1 MIYIVKGVY
10 MNNLTRLTRAQKRI
24 WYAEMTYMNTAFACL
39 SNIVR
44 YKEKIEATVLKK
56 AINLI
61 IKNNE
66 GLRLRLVHSKDGT
79 DDAQYCA
86 QYEPHEIETW
96 DYSNPRLHGE
106 IEERL
111 KREAALPFKLY
122 DSPLYK
128 FAIIDFGAD
137 GSGYSPGVFFKLHH
151 FVSDG
156 WTIALIYN
164 QLLEYCKLIT
174 AGREAEI
181 EANPSYFDYLKYE
194 EDYFN
199 SGRFKED
206 EKFWAGEFEKPLDE
220 CSLNYDRPRA
230 DSIAA
235 KRSLFI
241 VPDDIRS
248 LIHKFKDANATT
260 VYKVILSSIFVYIAR
275 ARAAKNILISTV
287 SHGRS
292 KEFYK
297 TAGMFVSTMPLRVE
311 IESGEGFGSILR
323 RAGDKL
329 NTVIKNYSKYP
340 FDELIERLRETNN
353 SNADTLLSAIAVI
366 GHPDD
371 DNCDIN
377 FKNIYQQNEPTPLVI
392 HINAN
397 GLDARGQLEL
407 LFDYQTELFTCDEI
421 KSIFGSLCAVLK
433 DALMEPDKS
442 IDDIELF
449 GGADKELVIKGFNRT
464 ESAYDCDKT
473 LYDLFELSCKKYPG
487 NTAVVYDG
495 VRLSYGE
502 LALKAGLLAEK
513 LAGAGA
519 GPEKICAIYAA
530 RSHYYLIAIL
540 AVLKTGAAYMPL
552 DSSYPAERVEFM
564 LNDAGAALLLVS
576 DKLRQAVNY
585 GAPSFK
591 IDDESLYEAE
601 KINERAARPC
611 PRMPAGESFREAK
624 AGPANLAYVIYTSG
638 STGRPKGVMIEH
650 RAAVN
655 MICWSRDHYE
665 IKAGENCAEFAS
677 FAFDA
682 SVVQIFSPL
691 SRGAALHILKDEL
704 RFSPQ
709 AANDYFE
716 ANAIVYTDLPTQFC
730 EEFIRSVSNHSL
742 RCVSTGGE
750 KFKMPRESYNFRL
763 TDEYGPTECTIVS
776 TYYDIP
782 AGVNAKTPIGR
793 PIANT
798 RACVLDDKK
807 RPVPLFMP
815 GELYLAGAGLAR
827 GYLNRPELTAE
838 KFIDD
843 PFIPGE
849 KMYKTGDLAR
859 FLSGGNID
867 YLGRADSQVKIRGF
881 RVELEEIQNELQK
894 DPRIKSAAVICS
906 KSSSG
911 DDFISAHIALN
922 EPGALITGGELK
934 KNLGESL
941 PAYMIPS
948 RFYFI
953 DKIPLTSSGKIDKKA
968 LAAAASAPANA
979 AAQPDGGSGVDS
991 FRAPQSETEIKIA
1004 AVWSD
1009 LLNIKRIGAAD
1020 NFFELGGHS
1029 LKAAS
1034 LQGYFKKLFGAHLSL
1049 LEILKTPV
1057 LCDQAALVDKKAGG
1071 PAIAIEHAAAGRESY
1086 PLSAAQKRLFI
1097 IESMG
1102 GAKKA
1107 YNLTSAFMITGSL
1120 DEKRLAKAFDLT
1132 VKRRDAL
1139 RARFVIENGVPAMI
1153 IENEVKYKRDF
1164 IKASENELDSIVK
1177 EFARPFD
1184 ISKAPLFRILLVELP
1199 DGRHLFV
1206 FDAHHIIIDGISISI
1221 IIKDICAIY
1230 DGLAPDKSEYDFCDY
1245 TLWEEKYYRE
1255 GLGARCEKYWLD
1267 RFAGDIAALE
1277 LPVDRPRGAAISYE
1291 GARAVKDISALAP
1304 AVEKLTARYGVTDF
1318 SLLLSFFFTALHK
1331 FSGQSDI
1338 ITGVPAAGRGAI
1350 EFENTAGMFVTTLA
1364 LRAKPSAEI
1373 KFGEFASDVKHDF
1386 TTALDNSGF
1395 QFDSL
1400 VEKLGVRREAGR
1412 NPLFDVMFAF
1422 ERGAGSALKASG
1434 IELEPFI
1441 FDPGISKF
1449 DLTLFC
1455 IASPGRLELVAEYKT
1470 SLFNHITAERFLD
1483 AFSEL
1488 IKSAAQN
1495 PDASIG
1501 ELNAVSEGARHF
1513 LLDDFNPAVE
1523 EAGSE
1528 KSGNKEPG
1536 GAKSGNKEPGGA
1548 KSGNKEPG
1556 GQKLLIDLIEQTA
1569 ASMPEAAALL
1579 CDGAAMSY
1587 AEANSKAEKLAR
1599 LLREKH
1605 GAAPGALL
1613 AILTERSFET
1623 VIAILAVLKTG
1634 AAYVPIDPSYPAER
1648 IEYILDDSGAKTL
1661 LTQSKFSG
1669 AYSGRAAAV
1678 VEIDSAAAY
1687 ESNAPAFTRVAS
1699 MEDIIYVI
1707 YTSGSTGRPKG
1718 VLVKNKGAFNYISW
1732 CKRVYAQ
1739 NSACDFPLYSSISF
1753 DLTVTSIFT
1762 PLICGGKVVIYPEK
1776 GRDTLIDKII
1786 NDDCVDIVKL
1796 TPTHLQIIESMQI
1809 KCRRINK
1816 LIVGG
1821 EDLKTALCEKIY
1833 EKFNGRVS
1841 IFNEYGPTETT
1852 VGCMIYLYSPADSL
1866 SGAPSLAIGSPAA
1879 NTAIYILNGAKN
1891 LLPPGA
1897 KGELYIS
1904 GAGVA
1909 RGYHN
1914 KAGLTGGRFTADP
1927 FRPGEFMYKS
1937 GDLARLKPDGNIEFL
1952 GRIDEQVKLRGYRI
1966 ETGEIEAELARH
1978 QAVREAAVVLRN
1990 DARRGDYLAAYYTL
2004 KDGAAKPAA
2013 EELRALLSARLPQYF
2028 VPDAF
2033 TQLDKI
2039 PLTPNAKTDKKAL
2052 PDPFSGETAN
2062 GPAGVHFIE
2071 PAGGVEKKV
2080 AAVWRSVLGVDKIS
2094 ADDNF
2099 FSLGGHSLKAIKAVM
2114 ELSDEFEITLNDI
2127 FVHQSV
2133 RALAA
2138 AIKPAAGNLTSKLNK
2153 LKYFKAEIPKLA
2165 GAPEDKLDSY
2175 LSALET
2181 YKTMNC
2187 GAAKRYDAILLCG
2200 ATGFLG
2206 SYLLNRILTGRGE
2219 TVHMIIRAADS
2230 AEAFKRLE
2238 EKYSYY
2244 FGGGSLAPYLS
2255 RVKVYAGDLGRDRLG
2270 LSAEDYSRLAETI
2283 DCVFN
2288 SAANVRHF
2296 GHYEQF
2302 HEANVVTVE
2311 NLVKFCRDKK
2321 LKDLNHVSTMSVC
2334 AGDIEGSAVALF
2346 TEDDTDIGQRSG
2358 NYYLETKLAGEKAAI
2373 AARDSGVCVNIFRAG
2388 NLTFDSKSGLCQ
2400 QNIDENAFYRI
2411 LKSIA
2416 LLGAVPDTLDD
2427 AEFSFVD
2434 CAARAMLLL
2443 FDKKELAGGTYHIR
2457 NDKPQKL
2464 SRLLSAPDSGLDM
2477 RVTSFSEFIELLIR
2491 QSGDGKLK
2499 PLIDDLI
2506 VHRGWDNE
2514 MNSKTLCCMRS
2525 DRTNLIL
2532 NRLGF
2537 SWREASGADCYE
2549 MLERAFAERIDI
2561 ISRHKLFDGVS
2572 REDASRFALMS
2583 RAAAFEDN
2591 EEITWENTALDSA
2604 HIVTEGFAEVSAHS
2618 KNMWI
2623 GTIKI
2628 LSEGGLIGFET
2639 ALSGGKSQVIT
2650 SAALG
2655 KLRSL
2660 YVSRENLIKFA
2671 RGCPQFMMNLGANFA
2686 GEIVNYE
2693 KLIVNM
2699 G

>member
-1 MIYIVKGVY
+1 
-10 MNNLTRLTRAQKRI
+10 MNNLTRLSRAQKRI
-24 WYAEMTYMNTAFACL
+24 WYAEMTYMNTAFGCL
-39 SNIVR
+39 ANLVR
-44 YKEKIEATVLKK
+44 YKEKIDAAVLKK

-61 IKNNE
+61 IKNND
-66 GLRLRLVHSKDGT
+66 GLRLRLLHSEDNAC
-79 DDAQYCA
+79 DMQYCA
-86 QYEPHEIETW
+86 QYEPHEIELW
-96 DYSNPRLHGE
+96 DYSNPRDRAE
-106 IEERL
+106 IKERL
-111 KREAALPFKLY
+111 EREAALPFKLY

-137 GSGYSPGVFFKLHH
+137 GTDYSPGVFFKMHH
-151 FVSDG
+151 LVSDG
-156 WTIALIYN
+156 WTIALVYN
-164 QLLEYCKLIT
+164 QLFEYCKLIT

-181 EANPSYFDYLKYE
+181 AANPSYFDYLKFE
-194 EDYFN
+194 DDYF
-199 SGRFKED
+199 SSDKFKED
-206 EKFWAGEFEKPLDE
+206 EKFWVGEFEKPLDE

-230 DSIAA
+230 NSIAA
-235 KRSLFI
+235 KRALFC

-260 VYKVILSSIFVYIAR
+260 VYKIILSSIFVYIAR

-297 TAGMFVSTMPLRVE
+297 TAGMFVSTMPLRIE
-311 IESGEGFGSILR
+311 IESGEGFPSLVR

-340 FDELIERLRETNN
+340 FDELIERLREANN
-353 SNADTLLSAIAVI
+353 SNADTLLSSIAVI

-371 DNCDIN
+371 DNYDIN
-377 FKNIYQQNEPTPLVI
+377 FKNIYQQNEPTPLVV

-407 LFDYQTELFTCDEI
+407 MFDYQTELFTYDEI
-421 KSIFGSLCAVLK
+421 KSIFDSLCAVLK
-433 DALMEPDKS
+433 GSLIEPDKS

-449 GGADKELVIKGFNRT
+449 GGADKEMVIKGFNRT
-464 ESAYDCDKT
+464 ESSYPADKT

-502 LALKAGLLAEK
+502 LALKVGLLAQK
-513 LAGAGA
+513 LSAAGA

-564 LNDAGAALLLVS
+564 LNDAGAAMLLIS
-576 DKLRQAVNY
+576 NKLRQSINY
-585 GAPSFK
+585 GAPSFI
-591 IDDESLYEAE
+591 IDDDALYEAP
-601 KINERAARPC
+601 KINERAAQPC
-611 PRMPAGESFREAK
+611 QKTPKGNDFCEAK
-624 AGPANLAYVIYTSG
+624 AGQANLAYVIYTSG

-716 ANAIVYTDLPTQFC
+716 ANDIVYTDLPTQFC
-730 EEFIRSVSNHSL
+730 EEFIRGVSNHSL
-742 RCVSTGGE
+742 RYVSTGGE

-782 AGVNAKTPIGR
+782 AGGASKTPIGR

-798 RACVLDDKK
+798 RAYILDDKK

-815 GELYLAGAGLAR
+815 GDLYLAGAGLAR

-838 KFIDD
+838 KFVDD
-843 PFIPGE
+843 PFVPGE

-859 FLSGGNID
+859 LSADGNID

-881 RVELEEIQNELQK
+881 RVELEEIQNEIQK
-894 DPRIKSAAVICS
+894 DTRIKSAAVISS

-911 DDFISAHIALN
+911 DDFISAHIVLN
-922 EPGALITGGELK
+922 DPGAAVAAGELK
-934 KNLGESL
+934 KNLGETL

-953 DKIPLTSSGKIDKKA
+953 DKIPLTSNGKIDKKI
-968 LAAAASAPANA
+968 LAASASSSFDTDTCS
-979 AAQPDGGSGVDS
+979 DGPSGGES
-991 FRAPQSETEIKIA
+991 FRAPASDTEIKIA
-1004 AVWSD
+1004 AVWSG
-1009 LLNIKRIGAAD
+1009 LLNIKRIGAGD

-1034 LQGYFKKLFGAHLSL
+1034 LQGYFKKLFGAQLSL
-1049 LEILKTPV
+1049 LEIFKTPR
-1057 LCDQAALVDKKAGG
+1057 LCDQAALVDKKSRG
-1071 PAIAIEHAAAGRESY
+1071 PALAIDHAAAGRASY

-1102 GAKKA
+1102 GAKTA
-1107 YNLTSAFMITGSL
+1107 YNLTSAFMITGAL
-1120 DEKRLAKAFDLT
+1120 DEKKLAKAFDLT
-1132 VKRRDAL
+1132 VKRHDAL
-1139 RARFVIENGVPAMI
+1139 RARFVVENGEPAMI
-1153 IENEVKYKRDF
+1153 IENEVKYKRGF
-1164 IKASENELDSIVK
+1164 IKAAESELSSVIKD
-1177 EFARPFD
+1177 FARPFD

-1206 FDAHHIIIDGISISI
+1206 FDAHHIIIDGISIGI
-1221 IIKDICAIY
+1221 IIKEICATY
-1230 DGLAPDKSEYDFCDY
+1230 DGLAPDKPEYDFCDY

-1255 GLGARCEKYWLD
+1255 DLESRCEKYWLD
-1267 RFAGDIAALE
+1267 RFCGDIAALE
-1277 LPVDRPRGAAISYE
+1277 LPVDRPRGAAISYA

-1304 AVEKLTARYGVTDF
+1304 AVEKLSAQYGVTDF
-1318 SLLLSFFFTALHK
+1318 SLLLAFFFTALHK
-1331 FSGQSDI
+1331 FSGQNDI
-1338 ITGVPAAGRGAI
+1338 ITGVPAAGRHAV

-1364 LRAKPSAEI
+1364 LRAKPYAELGF
-1373 KFGEFASDVKHDF
+1373 KDFVTEVKQDF
-1386 TTALDNSGF
+1386 TMALDNSGF

-1422 ERGAGSALKASG
+1422 ERGAGGNLKAQG

-1455 IASPGRLELVAEYKT
+1455 IVSTGGLKLVAEYKT
-1470 SLFNHITAERFLD
+1470 ALFNHATAERFLD

-1495 PDASIG
+1495 PNASIG
-1501 ELNAVSEGARHF
+1501 ELSAVSEEARRF
-1513 LLDDFNPAVE
+1513 LLADYNSTGENFGA
-1523 EAGSE
+1523 E
-1528 KSGNKEPG
+1528 KP
-1536 GAKSGNKEPGGA
+1536 
-1548 KSGNKEPG
+1548 
-1556 GQKLLIDLIEQTA
+1556 LIDLIEQTA
-1569 ASMPEAAALL
+1569 AAQPDAIALV
-1579 CDGAAMSY
+1579 CEGKTITY
-1587 AEANSKAEKLAR
+1587 AGLDSKAEKLAR
-1599 LLREKH
+1599 SLRASH
-1605 GAAPGALL
+1605 GAAPGVLV

-1648 IEYILDDSGAKTL
+1648 IEYILEDSGARTL

-1669 AYSGRAAAV
+1669 AYSERAAV

-1687 ESNAPAFTRVAS
+1687 ESNAPAFTRGEAGAS

-1718 VLVKNKGAFNYISW
+1718 VLVKNRGAFNYISW

-1739 NSACDFPLYSSISF
+1739 NSPCDFPLYSSISF

-1762 PLICGGKVVIYPEK
+1762 PLISGGKVVIYPEK

-1786 NDDCVDIVKL
+1786 ADDCVDIVKL
-1796 TPTHLQIIESMQI
+1796 TPTHLQIIESMPVNCKRI
-1809 KCRRINK
+1809 KK

-1821 EDLKTALCEKIY
+1821 EDLKAGLCEKIY
-1833 EKFNGRVS
+1833 AKFNSNVT

-1852 VGCMIYLYSPADSL
+1852 VGCMIYIYSPADSL
-1866 SGAPSLAIGSPAA
+1866 SGAPSVAIGLPAA
-1879 NTAIYILNGAKN
+1879 NTALYILDGSKN

-1914 KAGLTGGRFTADP
+1914 KSELTGERFTADP
-1927 FRPGEFMYKS
+1927 FTAGAMMYKS
-1937 GDLARLKPDGNIEFL
+1937 GDLTRFKPDGNIEFL
-1952 GRIDEQVKLRGYRI
+1952 GRIDEQIKLRGYRI

-1978 QAVREAAVVLRN
+1978 PALREAAVVLRN

-2004 KDGAAKPAA
+2004 KDNAEKPDAD
-2013 EELRALLSARLPQYF
+2013 ELKKLLSARLPQYF
-2028 VPDAF
+2028 VPEAF
-2033 TQLDKI
+2033 MRLNKI

-2052 PDPFSGETAN
+2052 PDPFAAETAS
-2062 GPAGVHFIE
+2062 GHAGRYFIE
-2071 PAGGVEKKV
+2071 PADGAEKKI
-2080 AAVWRSVLGVDKIS
+2080 AAVWASVLAVDNIS

-2114 ELSDEFEITLNDI
+2114 KLSDDFEITLNDI
-2127 FVHQSV
+2127 FEHQSV
-2133 RALAA
+2133 RDLAA
-2138 AIKPAAGNLTSKLNK
+2138 AIKPATGNLSSKLNK
-2153 LKYFKAEIPKLA
+2153 LKYFKPAVPALDDAHKER
-2165 GAPEDKLDSY
+2165 LDSY
-2175 LSALET
+2175 LSALEAVRSADLS
-2181 YKTMNC
+2181 
-2187 GAAKRYDAILLCG
+2187 AAKNYAAILLCG
-2200 ATGFLG
+2200 ATGYLG

-2230 AEAFKRLE
+2230 AEAFKRLD

-2244 FGGGSLAPYLS
+2244 FGVGALTPYLS
-2255 RVKVYAGDLGRDRLG
+2255 RVKVYAGDLSHVRLG
-2270 LSAEDYSRLAETI
+2270 LSAEDYSFLSANI

-2302 HEANVVTVE
+2302 HEANVITVE
-2311 NLVKFCRDKK
+2311 NLVKFCMDQKI
-2321 LKDLNHVSTMSVC
+2321 KDLNHVSTMSVF
-2334 AGDIEGSAVALF
+2334 AGDIDGCASALF
-2346 TEDDTDIGQRSG
+2346 TEDDTDIGQHSG
-2358 NYYLETKLAGEKAAI
+2358 NYYLETKLAGEKVAI
-2373 AARDSGVCVNIFRAG
+2373 AARNSGVCVNIFRAG

-2400 QNIDENAFYRI
+2400 QNINENAFYRI
-2411 LKSIA
+2411 IKSIS
-2416 LLGAVPDTLDD
+2416 LLGAAPDTLDES
-2427 AEFSFVD
+2427 EFSFID
-2434 CAARAMLLL
+2434 CAAHAMLLI
-2443 FDKKELAGGTYHIR
+2443 FDKKALANGTYHIR
-2457 NDKPQKL
+2457 NDRPQKL

-2477 RVTSFSEFIELLIR
+2477 RVTSFMEFIELLISH
-2491 QSGDGKLK
+2491 SGDEKLK

-2506 VHRGWDNE
+2506 VHRDWDYE
-2514 MNSKTLCCMRS
+2514 LRRKTFCFLRS
-2525 DRTNLIL
+2525 DRTDLIL
-2532 NRLGF
+2532 NKLGF
-2537 SWREASGADCYE
+2537 HWREAAGADCFE
-2549 MLERAFAERIDI
+2549 MLKCVFAERINI
-2561 ISRHKLFDGVS
+2561 ISRHKLFSGVNAG
-2572 REDASRFALMS
+2572 DAMRFALMT

-2591 EEITWENTALDSA
+2591 EEITWENTALDST
-2604 HIVTEGFAEVSAHS
+2604 HIITEGFAEVSAHS

-2639 ALSGGKSQVIT
+2639 ALAGGQSQVIT

-2655 KLRSL
+2655 KVRSL
-2660 YVSRENLIKFA
+2660 CVSRENFLKFA
-2671 RGCPQFMMNLGANFA
+2671 RECPQFMINLGASFA
-2686 GEIVNYE
+2686 SEITNYE